1 MIETLKEI
9 AAAAPSSSRLTV
21 ASLTSVDKNYGD
33 VRALWA
39 VDFQVRAGEVVALLG
54 PTLKPKSPCISEK
67 TAEGGT

>member
-1 MIETLKEI
+1 MIEAPNEI
-9 AAAAPSSSRLTV
+9 AAAAPSSSRLIV

-33 VRALWA
+33 VRALCA

-54 PTLKPKSPCISEK
+54 PTPKPKSPCISEK